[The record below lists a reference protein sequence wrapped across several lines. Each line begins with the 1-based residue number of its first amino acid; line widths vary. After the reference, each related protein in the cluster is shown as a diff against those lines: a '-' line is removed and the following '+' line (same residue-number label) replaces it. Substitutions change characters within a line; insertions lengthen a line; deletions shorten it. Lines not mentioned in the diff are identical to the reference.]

1 MSCIE
6 ISEKL
11 IAIKCNYLL
20 LCSCKSMCFKSALP
34 RVYTVFISK
43 NAPSS
48 YSRERSVEPV
58 VEIRTSFRLDEN
70 FRELGARVNLSTEAS
85 LVGDPLWFA
94 NLRYYFS
101 FREGEPTKKV

>member
-43 NAPSS
+43 ITPSS

-70 FRELGARVNLSTEAS
+70 FRELGA
-85 LVGDPLWFA
+85 
-94 NLRYYFS
+94 
-101 FREGEPTKKV
+101 